1 MIYCSYSQ
9 KDRPVV
15 QRVCQSLI
23 EKGVQLFVD
32 SKQLAGGDYAQ
43 ELTKQ
48 IESADAIL
56 FFYSENTENS
66 TWIKHEIEFSLS
78 KNKCIIPLLLSKPEE
93 SSWLHFYLGAFNWIK
108 FDDKNIN
115 SIADKI
121 INVLS
126 TLNQRDNS
134 VLSEAKSNIDDDGL
148 LNAPKSDKSKGA
160 SLFRNKKKFGCGII
174 VVLSLVG
181 LFLYDALFHVGSP
194 NPMSCD
200 SISSSNMDYGL
211 KDSIVLKQRE
221 SELKSQ
227 VDEQLLNLL
236 REIDNPSAAG
246 HGNYSQSIIH
256 NIELIL
262 GEDSIPFP
270 QDGINTP
277 QGRLNSF
284 QKYQETVY
292 SVLDRRIAEM
302 EMELELE
309 KEKEKEKERSSNN
322 VSFKGNQEEN
332 KQKGKYSEGY
342 ECRSDNDASDWLLM
356 LFSFIIGSG
365 LMFLLL
371 RVKKSRKDNIKL
383 SSDIASKISIDGDL
397 QKEIESREVYTTHLE
412 KGEYLIDFEDKKDEN
427 RHKTFNHEVT
437 SKDCKLVFANF
448 LEESS
453 QNGKTIKCFIA
464 GSKTLQQERDALRA
478 VTCVMYNKWDSK
490 NFRILSYTFEDFKK
504 EHTLVPPQEM
514 YNKFIEEEADWALF
528 IIDGEIGGITVNEY
542 RVAMDSFKRNG
553 RPKILALAKVGSEN
567 NEKVAE
573 IREEINKE
581 HQYWTDYTDIVSLK
595 YIFESTLNWDLIRMF
610 QDK

>member
-9 KDRPVV
+9 KDRPMV
-15 QRVCQSLI
+15 QRVCQSLTERGI
-23 EKGVQLFVD
+23 QLFVD

-48 IESADAIL
+48 IESAEAIL

-66 TWIKHEIEFSLS
+66 TWVKHEIEFALS
-78 KNKCIIPLLLSKPEE
+78 KRKSIVPVLLSESEE
-93 SSWLHFYLGAFNWIK
+93 SSWLHFNLGSYYWIK
-108 FDDKNIN
+108 LDSENIN
-115 SIADKI
+115 SIADRI
-121 INVLS
+121 IKSLKFS
-126 TLNQRDNS
+126 WEDNS
-134 VLSEAKSNIDDDGL
+134 GILPETSVEVKDDDL
-148 LNAPKSDKSKGA
+148 TNAPLSNQSNDDVP
-160 SLFRNKKKFGCGII
+160 LTKKKKHIGCGCGII
-174 VVLSLVG
+174 VILGLIG
-181 LFLYDALFHVGSP
+181 LFLYYALSYFDSLNPSYTTSSP
-194 NPMSCD
+194 SYD
-200 SISSSNMDYGL
+200 SISYSNIEHGH
-211 KDSIVLKQRE
+211 KDSLDLKQRE
-221 SELKSQ
+221 AELKNR
-227 VDEQLLNLL
+227 VDE
-236 REIDNPSAAG
+236 RE
-246 HGNYSQSIIH
+246 
-256 NIELIL
+256 
-262 GEDSIPFP
+262 
-270 QDGINTP
+270 
-277 QGRLNSF
+277 
-284 QKYQETVY
+284 
-292 SVLDRRIAEM
+292 VLERRIAEM
-302 EMELELE
+302 EHE
-309 KEKEKEKERSSNN
+309 KRNHQEFESDSSSNTPIEIPCDTSPN
-322 VSFKGNQEEN
+322 SCTSFTWV
-332 KQKGKYSEGY
+332 Y
-342 ECRSDNDASDWLLM
+342 LLG
-356 LFSFIIGSG
+356 SFFIGCG

-397 QKEIESREVYTTHLE
+397 QKEVEPREVYTTHLE

-504 EHTLVPPQEM
+504 EHTLIPPQEL

-528 IIDGEIGGITVNEY
+528 IIDGKVGGITVNEY
-542 RVAMDSFKRNG
+542 RVAMDSFKKNG
-553 RPKILALAKVGSEN
+553 KPKILALAKVGSEN

-573 IREEINKE
+573 IRDEINKE

>member
-1 MIYCSYSQ
+1 MIYCSYSR

-15 QRVCQSLI
+15 QRILRSLT
-23 EKGVQLFVD
+23 ENGVQLFVD
-32 SKQLAGGDYAQ
+32 YEQLAGGDYAQ
-43 ELTKQ
+43 KLTKQ

-66 TWIKHEIEFSLS
+66 TWVKHEIEFALS
-78 KNKCIIPLLLSKPEE
+78 KNKYVIPILLSEPEE
-93 SSWLHFYLGAFNWIK
+93 SSWLHFYLGTFNWIK
-108 FDDKNIN
+108 FDGGNVN
-115 SIADKI
+115 SIVDKI
-121 INVLS
+121 FK
-126 TLNQRDNS
+126 TL
-134 VLSEAKSNIDDDGL
+134 KI
-148 LNAPKSDKSKGA
+148 SDKGNCRISSYTSFDGEEDDLSNVPQPNQSNNVKYGA
-160 SLFRNKKKFGCGII
+160 PPRNKDFIGCGCAII
-174 VVLSLVG
+174 VILGLIG
-181 LFLYDALFHVGSP
+181 LFLYFTIFTFESP
-194 NPMSCD
+194 NPSYHPN
-200 SISSSNMDYGL
+200 SSSYDTIMSSNIDNRQMDSL
-211 KDSIVLKQRE
+211 VLKQKE
-221 SELKSQ
+221 AELRNR
-227 VDEQLLNLL
+227 VDEQLLRLL
-236 REIDNPSAAG
+236 QEIENPVVAG
-246 HGNYSQSIIH
+246 PGNYPQSIIH
-256 NIELIL
+256 KIEVVL

-270 QDGINTP
+270 HDSINTK
-277 QGRLNSF
+277 QGQLNAYH
-284 QKYQETVY
+284 KYQETVY
-292 SVLDRRIAEM
+292 KVLERRIAEM
-302 EMELELE
+302 EHEEGKYHGVE
-309 KEKEKEKERSSNN
+309 SDSISEIPIDEPYDTNPSSSKFSSLIYIL
-322 VSFKGNQEEN
+322 VSFFTG
-332 KQKGKYSEGY
+332 
-342 ECRSDNDASDWLLM
+342 C
-356 LFSFIIGSG
+356 G
-365 LMFLLL
+365 LMALVL

-504 EHTLVPPQEM
+504 EHTLVPPQEL

-528 IIDGEIGGITVNEY
+528 IIDGEVGGITVNEY
-542 RVAMDSFKRNG
+542 RVAMDSFKKNG
-553 RPKILALAKVGSEN
+553 KPKILALAKVGSEN

-573 IREEINKE
+573 IRDEINKE